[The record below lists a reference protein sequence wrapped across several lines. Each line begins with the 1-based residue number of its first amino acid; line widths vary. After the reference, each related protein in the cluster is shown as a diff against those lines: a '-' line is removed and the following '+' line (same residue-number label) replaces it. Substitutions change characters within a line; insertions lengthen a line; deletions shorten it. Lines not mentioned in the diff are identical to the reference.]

1 MVRRLFN
8 GVAFISGLLCTAAIA
23 LWVRGWI
30 TGDVYTWRASDVT
43 DVTPAAPMIG
53 PDQVWRRQWS
63 LHSGAGRL
71 ALVRREVQEPNVSPR
86 GWATAPP
93 RDAVPDLN
101 AVPGTSDYSR
111 WAGGFSYFR
120 RDKQPFSRPPV
131 TGWYWG
137 FLVVVVPSWAIVLTT
152 AIAPAL
158 WVRRW
163 RRRRIQRRRAAR
175 GQCVRCGYDLRA
187 TPGACPECGYNAAA

>member
-1 MVRRLFN
+1 MIRR
-8 GVAFISGLLCTAAIA
+8 AFTVLASVSAIICLASLA

-30 TGDVYTWRASDVT
+30 TGDIYTLRASDVV

-63 LHSGAGRL
+63 LHGGAGRV
-71 ALVRREVQEPNVSPR
+71 ALVRREIQEQNVSPR
-86 GWATAPP
+86 GWTTVPP

-101 AVPGTSDYSR
+101 VVAGTSDYSR
-111 WAGGFSYFR
+111 WAGGFSYFHR
-120 RDKQPFSRPPV
+120 AKQPFSRPPV
-131 TGWYWG
+131 SGWYWG
-137 FLVVVVPSWAIVLTT
+137 FLVVVVPWWAIALVT
-152 AIAPAL
+152 ALAPAA
-158 WVRRW
+158 WVRQW
-163 RRRRIQRRRAAR
+163 RVRRVRRRRAAR

>member
-8 GVAFISGLLCTAAIA
+8 GFVFLSGLLCAAAIT
-23 LWVRGWI
+23 LWVRGWA
-30 TGDVYTWRASDVT
+30 TGDVYTRPASDVT
-43 DVTPAAPMIG
+43 DVTPAAPMVG

-63 LHSGAGRL
+63 LHGGAGRL
-71 ALVRREVQEPNVSPR
+71 ALVRREVQEQNVSPR
-86 GWATAPP
+86 GWSTVPP

-101 AVPGTSDYSR
+101 GVAGTSDYSR

-137 FLVVVVPSWAIVLTT
+137 FLVVVVPCRAVVLVT
-152 AIAPAL
+152 ALAPAG

-163 RRRRIQRRRAAR
+163 RRRRRERRRAAR

-187 TPGACPECGYNAAA
+187 SPGQCPECGYNAAA

>member
-8 GVAFISGLLCTAAIA
+8 AFALMSALLCAMAVA
-23 LWVRGWI
+23 MWVRGWLA
-30 TGDVYTWRASDVT
+30 GDVYTRPAGDVT

-53 PDQVWRRQWS
+53 ADQVWRRQWS

-71 ALVRREVQEPNVSPR
+71 ALVRREVQEQNASPR
-86 GWATAPP
+86 GWSRVPP

-111 WAGGFSYFR
+111 WAGGFSCFR

-137 FLVVVVPSWAIVLTT
+137 FLVVVVPCWSIVRAT

-158 WVRRW
+158 WVRGG
-163 RRRRIQRRRAAR
+163 RRRRISRRRAAR

-187 TPGACPECGYNAAA
+187 TPGACPECGYNAAP